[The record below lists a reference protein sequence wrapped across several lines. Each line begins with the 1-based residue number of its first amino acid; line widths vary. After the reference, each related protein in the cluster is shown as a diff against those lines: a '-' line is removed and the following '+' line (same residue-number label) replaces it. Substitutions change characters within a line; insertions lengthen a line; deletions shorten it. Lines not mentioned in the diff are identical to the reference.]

1 LDETVLCTRIKVI
14 LVGRRAGDVIRQSN
28 MGCGQSNGALVVTPG
43 TAAQKPEHRQQ
54 NSSAVAGDGEGFE
67 APNSAQATPRSC
79 EVAPPSSSVSEEL
92 NPNETVRMDSLTHLQ
107 GAVETFLSEA
117 RLLQGLQ
124 IVQAQPPDKS
134 AEGKSEGA
142 LVVLQKAMEM
152 YELSLSEEVRA
163 RAMVRT

>member
-1 LDETVLCTRIKVI
+1 
-14 LVGRRAGDVIRQSN
+14 
-28 MGCGQSNGALVVTPG
+28 
-43 TAAQKPEHRQQ
+43 
-54 NSSAVAGDGEGFE
+54 
-67 APNSAQATPRSC
+67 
-79 EVAPPSSSVSEEL
+79 
-92 NPNETVRMDSLTHLQ
+92 MDSLTHLQ